1 MSVTTGGSI
10 IPSRVS
16 AIVLCNVLIAA
27 FTGNASAAYTAAA
40 VSGDWSTAATWTNG
54 VPGVNDNATIG
65 SGAVGAT
72 ASATVTLSQ
81 NSLTGTLTLG
91 DSAGTVGT
99 LDVNGFS
106 LGVTNLNFGSGGPSG
121 FGAIART
128 GGGTLSVSATTT
140 MWSPVTFSFVPGDT
154 TTNLVVYNGATVT
167 TAGSGNVTR
176 TVETGNGT
184 LNLGADLNLSSSLSL
199 GGTLNANGHA
209 ITAVD
214 SIDIG
219 VVGAPSTITNRGP
232 ISTHFLSVGSSL
244 GQGQTAFNLTPA
256 DSVNVLTLYGVHSDL
271 PPGVSIPVLQLEP
284 NEPGSP
290 IYATAT
296 TSATSNVTDSVLIYP
311 GCTLTLGADMA
322 LSSANYPNG
331 SLTVNGTLNAN
342 GHAISSGEVILGGSG
357 GTFGLVNRGPIT
369 TASLQVSSQNSLGQ
383 TTFTLTPADAVAAL
397 TLSGVNFAPPPG
409 IQVRSLSLYSI
420 GASPV
425 VPATA
430 TISNGNVTDS
440 ISVGS
445 GCTLTLGTDLVLTN
459 SFGLSGTLDANGK
472 ALSAQFVSLSSSGGP
487 VAILNRGPISTP
499 NLTVISPSSNQVTF
513 SLTAADNVTSMT
525 LRGASTVLMAGVTV
539 PNLSLQSSGGSVP
552 IFSTATTSSPNNIAS
567 QATVF
572 PGCSLNLGTD
582 FAAGTI
588 VNGGTL
594 NANGHAIT
602 TPGSLVFGLSLPGG
616 GPGAIQNQ
624 GLINVGFFTE
634 TMASQ
639 IRLNQ
644 PGDSINNML
653 RLTTNSNLTVGDA
666 LGQVLGLT
674 LNGRSAGDLSID
686 PGSGLV
692 LEVNGLASG
701 SVFRWANPN
710 SATNHIADLQ
720 ALINGGEITFS
731 YLNGGAYTLT
741 SDGSYTYIAVPEPST
756 LLLTATAAG
765 LLAAIRRRRTNQIRK
780 RDISR

>member
-1 MSVTTGGSI
+1 VGS
-10 IPSRVS
+10 S
-16 AIVLCNVLIAA
+16 
-27 FTGNASAAYTAAA
+27 
-40 VSGDWSTAATWTNG
+40 
-54 VPGVNDNATIG
+54 
-65 SGAVGAT
+65 
-72 ASATVTLSQ
+72 
-81 NSLTGTLTLG
+81 
-91 DSAGTVGT
+91 GT
-99 LDVNGFS
+99 LDLNGFNLAVATLN
-106 LGVTNLNFGSGGPSG
+106 LGDIQS
-121 FGAIART
+121 FGAIHRT
-128 GGGTLSVSATTT
+128 GGGTLTVSSAMTVSAN
-140 MWSPVTFSFVPGDT
+140 SFTFAPGDSALDL
-154 TTNLVVYNGATVT
+154 NVYNTGAAATIAAT
-167 TAGSGNVTR
+167 GNVTR
-176 TVETGNGT
+176 TIEMNLGT
-184 LNLGADLNLSSSLSL
+184 LTLGADLNLSGQLQV
-199 GGTLNANGHA
+199 GGTLNANGHS
-209 ITAVD
+209 ITAAN
-214 SIDIG
+214 SIDLG
-219 VVGAPSTITNRGP
+219 VVGPLPFTITNRGP
-232 ISTHFLSVGSSL
+232 ISTYFLSIGGPV
-244 GQGQTAFNLTPA
+244 GQTFNLTPA

-322 LSSANYPNG
+322 LSSANFPNG

-342 GHAISSGEVILGGSG
+342 GHAISSGQVTLSGSG

-369 TASLQVSSQNSLGQ
+369 TANLSVSSQNSPGQ
-383 TTFTLTPADAVAAL
+383 TTFTLTSVDAVTAL
-397 TLSGVNFAPPPG
+397 TLYGVNFAPLPG
-409 IQVRSLSLYSI
+409 IQVKSLSLYSI

-440 ISVGS
+440 VSVGS

-499 NLTVISPSSNQVTF
+499 NLTVVSPSSNQVTF
-513 SLTAADNVTSMT
+513 SLTAADNVTGMT
-525 LRGASTVLMAGVTV
+525 LRGASTVLMAGVTIQ
-539 PNLSLQSSGGSVP
+539 NLSLQSSPSSAP

-567 QATVF
+567 QATVY

-594 NANGHAIT
+594 SANGHAIT

-653 RLTTNSNLTVGDA
+653 RLTNNSNLTVGDA

-674 LNGRSAGDLSID
+674 LNGRSAGNLAID
-686 PGSGLV
+686 PGSDLV
-692 LEVNGLASG
+692 LEVNGLAGG

-710 SATNHIADLQ
+710 STTNHIADLQ

-741 SDGSYTYIAVPEPST
+741 SDASYTYIAVPEPST
-756 LLLTATAAG
+756 FLLMGVAAG
-765 LLAAIRRRRTNQIRK
+765 LLAGGRRLRPRHVPGAGA
-780 RDISR
+780 